1 MADLLP
7 LPVTLSA
14 DASRRLGAQ
23 LEIDARAGVDLGPR
37 HVQIACLTA
46 SLSHAL
52 QDLMD
57 AIGWA
62 AADLPADD
70 PALCGL
76 RADAFAVTR
85 LALLMISG
93 AAELNAPA
101 ASEH

>member
-70 PALCGL
+70 PALTRL
-76 RADAFAVTR
+76 RANAFAVSW
-85 LALLMISG
+85 LALVMMAS
-93 AAELNAPA
+93 AAELRAHAAPD
-101 ASEH
+101 

>member
-70 PALCGL
+70 PALYQVARQRFRGEL
-76 RADAFAVTR
+76 ARPGDDGQRSRARAH
-85 LALLMISG
+85 
-93 AAELNAPA
+93 AAPE
-101 ASEH
+101 